1 MWEREGE
8 RGNEEGWKFERGLTE
23 APHQQ
28 PQVSVGEKAKIQI
41 RKINNSVLDGEGKKH
56 IFWNTAVTRPEELVQ
71 FKVVIAL
78 LIPLLI
84 SSSI

>member
-1 MWEREGE
+1 M
-8 RGNEEGWKFERGLTE
+8 
-23 APHQQ
+23 
-28 PQVSVGEKAKIQI
+28 SVGEKAEIQI

-78 LIPLLI
+78 LI